1 MKALIV
7 GGDRVNSLKQ
17 QITANGYAEIKH
29 WSGRKKKYCDYI
41 ISGHTQLIVMVYDYI
56 SHSLAIAVKNKANR
70 LGIPLI
76 YCRNSSSDI
85 KHKLLSKE
93 GSNDYCDCC
102 CSYFNWSLLLGSQVA

>member
-7 GGDRVNSLKQ
+7 GGDRINSLKQ
-17 QITANGYAEIKH
+17 QVTANGYSEIKH
-29 WSGRKKKYCDYI
+29 WDGRKKKYCDYT
-41 ISGHTQLIVMVYDYI
+41 ISSHTQLIVMVYDYI
-56 SHSLAIAVKNKANR
+56 SHSLAIAVKNKASR

-93 GSNDYCDCC
+93 ESDDSCSCC
-102 CSYFNWSLLLGSQVA
+102 YSHFRWDLF